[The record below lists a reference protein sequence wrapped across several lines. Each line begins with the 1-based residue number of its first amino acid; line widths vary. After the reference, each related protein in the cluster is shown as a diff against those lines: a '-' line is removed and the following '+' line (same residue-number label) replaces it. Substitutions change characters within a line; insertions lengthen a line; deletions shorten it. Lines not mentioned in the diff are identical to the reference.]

1 MPWVKKRRHRKWY
14 RKTNVKT
21 YSAIILACIVVA
33 AVLSFVV
40 ERFPIFVDQLEEA
53 IIEDMARQLDKTTS
67 PDTPVK
73 LRPPLADKID
83 LGDRK
88 QLEQLKKTYSET
100 GKLDDQDR
108 QRIEELKRKYKN
120 NMDPSE
126 LEKLKKKYEHPQ
138 KSDSNR

>member
-1 MPWVKKRRHRKWY
+1 MPWVKKKRHRKWY
-14 RKTNVKT
+14 RQTNVKT

-33 AVLSFVV
+33 AILSFVV
-40 ERFPIFVDQLEEA
+40 ERFPIFVDQLEES
-53 IIEDMARQLDKTTS
+53 IIEDMARQLNTTAS

-83 LGDRK
+83 LVDRK

-100 GKLDDQDR
+100 GKLADRDR

-120 NMDPSE
+120 NMDPAE
-126 LEKLKKKYEHPQ
+126 LEKLKKKYGEPQ
-138 KSDSNR
+138 RSDSKQ